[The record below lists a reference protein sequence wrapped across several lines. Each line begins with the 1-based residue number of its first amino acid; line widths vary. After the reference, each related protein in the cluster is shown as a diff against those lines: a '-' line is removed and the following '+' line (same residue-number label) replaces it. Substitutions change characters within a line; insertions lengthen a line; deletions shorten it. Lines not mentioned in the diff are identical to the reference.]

1 MVTLLI
7 GQANAQDTLEIAELQ
22 KGRINANDNQLLNI
36 YGKLGLIYSEANSDS
51 AIFYGEKA
59 VALSRK
65 LKQPFYEAMLLTL
78 TGYDHIAK
86 GDYSIALSMLL
97 NASKLSDEDNITK
110 NILPSD
116 YIRKFISDY
125 PDEVRLRILKGYV
138 LNNLGVLYS
147 QTGNKKLSKQVLL
160 DAKALVE
167 RDRKDYFL
175 LGGIYNNLAFVYLDY
190 NDLDSAIYYQ
200 KMNLQI
206 DDLGA
211 IKLYQGSSLTVLADF
226 YSYQGQVD
234 SSWKYF
240 YKGIGIIKEKN
251 VNKVALGQTYLSM
264 AALYAEQE
272 NLDSAYWYAKEGAFI
287 LNGSGNTSL
296 ISYGYGMLSDVYGAM
311 GIMDSAYYYL
321 TLSNGIEDSLQR
333 VKMDNL
339 HRFYNDVFDEQ
350 ARLKD
355 KENRAVNQRNRVI
368 ILSSIV
374 GFLIMAAVALALKR
388 LNRKVKQSNLLLN
401 ATLTDLRDAQA
412 LLVQSEK
419 MASLGEL
426 TAGIAHEIQN
436 PLNFVNNFSEVSK
449 ELMEEL
455 VEEVDKD
462 NMDEVK
468 LIANDVV
475 MNLEKIH
482 HHGKRADDI
491 VKGMLQHSR
500 RSTGVKELTDLN
512 ALADEYLRLAY
523 HGLRAKDNQFNAQFE
538 TDFDP
543 YLPKLNVISQDI
555 GRVLLNLV
563 NNAFYAVNDKRI
575 SGVENKRA
583 LVKVVTR
590 RLNNMVEVRVKDNGP
605 GIPDHIRDKIFQPF
619 FTTKPT
625 GQGTGLGLS
634 LSYDIIKAHGG
645 ELKVNT
651 KEGEGSEFIVQ
662 LPTV

>member
-1 MVTLLI
+1 
-7 GQANAQDTLEIAELQ
+7 
-22 KGRINANDNQLLNI
+22 
-36 YGKLGLIYSEANSDS
+36 
-51 AIFYGEKA
+51 
-59 VALSRK
+59 
-65 LKQPFYEAMLLTL
+65 
-78 TGYDHIAK
+78 
-86 GDYSIALSMLL
+86 
-97 NASKLSDEDNITK
+97 
-110 NILPSD
+110 
-116 YIRKFISDY
+116 
-125 PDEVRLRILKGYV
+125 
-138 LNNLGVLYS
+138 
-147 QTGNKKLSKQVLL
+147 
-160 DAKALVE
+160 
-167 RDRKDYFL
+167 
-175 LGGIYNNLAFVYLDY
+175 
-190 NDLDSAIYYQ
+190 
-200 KMNLQI
+200 
-206 DDLGA
+206 
-211 IKLYQGSSLTVLADF
+211 
-226 YSYQGQVD
+226 
-234 SSWKYF
+234 
-240 YKGIGIIKEKN
+240 
-251 VNKVALGQTYLSM
+251 M

-605 GIPDHIRDKIFQPF
+605 GSPDHIRDKIFQPF